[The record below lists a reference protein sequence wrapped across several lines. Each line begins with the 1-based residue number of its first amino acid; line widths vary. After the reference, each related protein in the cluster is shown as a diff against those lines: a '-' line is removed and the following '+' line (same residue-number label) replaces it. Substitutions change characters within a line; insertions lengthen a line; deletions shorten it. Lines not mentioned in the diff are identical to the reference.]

1 MDIEQMKGYL
11 AAAVCLCGSA
21 VICILGIIIY
31 HNLR

>member
-1 MDIEQMKGYL
+1 MDIERLKDYL

-21 VICILGIIIY
+21 VVCIVGIIIY